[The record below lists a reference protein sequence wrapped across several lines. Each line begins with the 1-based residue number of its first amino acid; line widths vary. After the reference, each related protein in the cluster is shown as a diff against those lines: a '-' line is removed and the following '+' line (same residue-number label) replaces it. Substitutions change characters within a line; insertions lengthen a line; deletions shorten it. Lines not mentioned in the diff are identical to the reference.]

1 MKPDDVIGRF
11 SFEPLSIRSD
21 IRTLNFLETPIKEK
35 LDFLTRAMCVACQ
48 IVNDRHTDKLT
59 TADSFNPSSLAVIH
73 RLLTAETRVQT
84 QISTWNL
91 QRTEYTERLCF
102 THFPSI
108 LPQSSSEWHCA
119 NINKLS
125 QHTPTTTRT
134 FIRPRQ
140 RALQQSSASSLLSKY
155 LKIKIHRTKL

>member
-11 SFEPLSIRSD
+11 SFEPLSTRSD
-21 IRTLNFLETPIKEK
+21 IRTLNFLETPIKET

-91 QRTEYTERLCF
+91 KRTEYTERLCF

-108 LPQSSSEWHCA
+108 LPQSSSD
-119 NINKLS
+119 INKLS
-125 QHTPTTTRT
+125 QHTPTTTRI
-134 FIRPRQ
+134 FIRPRE
-140 RALQQSSASSLLSKY
+140 RTLQQPSASSLLSKY